1 MANDN
6 ESDKQEQYRQEDM
19 MADQNPNEKPHI
31 DPKTGAP
38 SKGMASSSAT
48 ARGPLSDTGSLP
60 EDNQAQNETTD
71 TVNTGD
77 RHAQANLG
85 GRSPAEGRPAMGDQD
100 STQARSDMT
109 LVDPVTAR
117 SPDKLDKLQQKS
129 DTKGGLATRD
139 P

>member
-1 MANDN
+1 
-6 ESDKQEQYRQEDM
+6 
-19 MADQNPNEKPHI
+19 MADQNPNEKPNI

-48 ARGPLSDTGSLP
+48 ATGPKSDTGSVP
-60 EDNQAQNETTD
+60 EDNQGNKETTD
-71 TVNTGD
+71 TINTGD

-85 GRSPAEGRPAMGDQD
+85 GRSPGESSKAVGDQD

-117 SPDKLDKLQQKS
+117 SPDKLDKLQQKG
-129 DTKGGLATRD
+129 DTRGGLATRD